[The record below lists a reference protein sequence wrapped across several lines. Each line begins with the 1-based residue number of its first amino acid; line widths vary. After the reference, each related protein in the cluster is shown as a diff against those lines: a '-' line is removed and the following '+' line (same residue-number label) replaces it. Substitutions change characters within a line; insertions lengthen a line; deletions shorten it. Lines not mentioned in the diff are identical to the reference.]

1 MTEIY
6 DEIKQKFLFGNGD
19 AQKLG
24 VLTAKNYVYKII
36 SLGFFLLLHE
46 IFK

>member
-1 MTEIY
+1 MTEIC
-6 DEIKQKFLFGNGD
+6 DEIKQKFQFVNSD

-24 VLTAKNYVYKII
+24 VLTAKNCAYKII